1 VTVPPDL
8 ELPTVTPP
16 APASLPDPAEA
27 VSSGHPSAGHASAG
41 HPSAGHPS
49 AGHPSAGDPDP
60 ADLGGLFDRYGA
72 QLLRYCARRVGPD
85 HAEDVV
91 AETFLTAHAKFRS
104 YDPGRSGPLPWLYG
118 IATNLLRRHGRDEV
132 QAYKALARTGA
143 RAERGGEEW
152 DRAAERVD
160 AFRARSRL
168 AGALASLSRRQ
179 RDVLLLFAVAQLE
192 YDEIAVAMDMP
203 VGTVRSTLH
212 RARAKVRSALGTHPA
227 RGGDE

>member
-1 VTVPPDL
+1 VTVPSDLQSPDR
-8 ELPTVTPP
+8 PTIAAQPQ
-16 APASLPDPAEA
+16 
-27 VSSGHPSAGHASAG
+27 AGV
-41 HPSAGHPS
+41 
-49 AGHPSAGDPDP
+49 DP
-60 ADLGGLFDRYGA
+60 ADLAGLFDRYGGE
-72 QLLRYCARRVGPD
+72 LLRYCARRVGPD

-132 QAYKALARTGA
+132 HAYRALARTGA
-143 RAERGGEEW
+143 LKDRGGEEW
-152 DRAAERVD
+152 DRAVERVD
-160 AFRARSRL
+160 AFRARNRL
-168 AGALASLSRRQ
+168 ARALASLSRKQ

-212 RARAKVRSALGTHPA
+212 RARAKVRSALGTHPV
-227 RGGDE
+227 RGGEQ